1 MAIGASPREGTK
13 SLAYSR
19 AFYITCTLYIFYTQ
33 PEPTNI
39 FLLPNLKIG
48 GFLFCFKTM
57 PIFVVINVNSNL
69 KKMKKIYSLIGII
82 SIGSVVF
89 AQNNLPQLK
98 VGAEKAVS
106 SNRSIVSA
114 GKVNAGT
121 DTVDYPTFWGGG
133 QPTVFSSNG
142 GGYVFGVN
150 RIDFGGGVFGSEGA
164 CAQGYNLDAIGS
176 GYGGYTKYKIEEVLV
191 WTAYKEVLSQGQP
204 LTVKIQKLDGTVTYG
219 ANTIICPGSVLG
231 TATIPYASV
240 DTGTSIPQGL
250 SIAVFN
256 PSVFVS
262 SKYACT
268 VDFTA
273 WANASD
279 TIGIVCSG
287 VGGGIDATLGFQAF
301 PIGQGGALE
310 WRQTDHVW
318 QGGSFDQRS
327 IAIWAVFDATAA
339 GIEGNDFASGYK
351 LSANPNP
358 TNGMIK
364 ISYVAQLNTKSTLEV
379 VNALGAKVFVNT
391 ISANAGTVN
400 SFDIDT
406 KDLAAGVYYYT
417 VNSDTNRLTK
427 KFTVTK

>member
-1 MAIGASPREGTK
+1 M
-13 SLAYSR
+13 
-19 AFYITCTLYIFYTQ
+19 
-33 PEPTNI
+33 
-39 FLLPNLKIG
+39 LKIG
-48 GFLFCFKTM
+48 SFLFCFKTM
-57 PIFVVINVNSNL
+57 LIFVVINVNSNL
-69 KKMKKIYSLIGII
+69 KKMKKLYSLIGII

-106 SNRSIVSA
+106 SNKSIISA

-133 QPTVFSSNG
+133 QPTVFTSQG

-176 GYGGYTKYKIEEVLV
+176 GYGGYTKYSIEEVLV

-219 ANTIICPGSVLG
+219 ANTIICPGTVIG

-250 SIAVFN
+250 SIATFN
-256 PSVFVS
+256 PPVFVS

-327 IAIWAVFDATAA
+327 IAIWAVFDAGKA
-339 GIEGNDFASGYK
+339 GIEGNEFASGYK

-358 TNGMIK
+358 TNGLIK
-364 ISYVAQLNTKSTLEV
+364 ISYVSQLNAKSTLEI
-379 VNALGAKVFVNT
+379 VNALGAKVFVST

>member
-1 MAIGASPREGTK
+1 
-13 SLAYSR
+13 
-19 AFYITCTLYIFYTQ
+19 
-33 PEPTNI
+33 
-39 FLLPNLKIG
+39 
-48 GFLFCFKTM
+48 
-57 PIFVVINVNSNL
+57 
-69 KKMKKIYSLIGII
+69 MKKIYTLIGII

-98 VGAEKAVS
+98 VGVEKAVS
-106 SNRSIVSA
+106 LNKSFISA

-121 DTVDYPTFWGGG
+121 DTVDFPTFWGGG
-133 QPTVFSSNG
+133 QPTVYTNIG

-150 RIDFGGGVFGSEGA
+150 RISFGGGVFGSEGA

-231 TATIPYASV
+231 TATIAYANV

-379 VNALGAKVFVNT
+379 VNSLGAKVFVNI
-391 ISANAGTVN
+391 ISANAGAVN